1 MGSMAFLESLIKIM
15 RKTTKR
21 KRWALINPI
30 EHAISGASL
39 VGRDS
44 LDKLRLSELAALD
57 AMIRGKGTVTDW
69 RTLVDVLNLTEMMA
83 RQGIGPEALETCELA
98 QNELHKAA
106 LRYESTKKMGLSGIG
121 IQSIRDLL
129 EYADLQQQSISRSE
143 FEKMIQKTKDY
154 IKSHN
159 DKVVEIK

>member
-1 MGSMAFLESLIKIM
+1 M
-15 RKTTKR
+15 RKKVKR
-21 KRWALINPI
+21 KIWALVNPI
-30 EHAISGASL
+30 DHAITGASL

-57 AMIRGKGTVTDW
+57 AMIRGKGTVSDW
-69 RTLVDVLNLTEMMA
+69 RTLVDVMNLTEMMA
-83 RQGIGPEALETCELA
+83 RHGIGPEALPTCELVQA
-98 QNELHKAA
+98 ELHKAA
-106 LRYESTKKMGLSGIG
+106 LRYEKSKKMGLSGIA
-121 IQSIRDLL
+121 IQGIRDLL
-129 EYADLQQQSISRSE
+129 EYADLQQQSIPRSE